1 MLKGMKVEDM
11 EFVVLSELFM
21 IQLLTLD
28 SIESDGEAR
37 TQRKKE
43 VSYCISKNRIKN
55 KVTSP
60 FAFAATYFMY
70 LLL

>member
-37 TQRKKE
+37 TQRKEE
-43 VSYCISKNRIKN
+43 VSYCIYENRIKN
-55 KVTSP
+55 KVASP
-60 FAFAATYFMY
+60 FAFAATYFM
-70 LLL
+70 